1 MNTFICYEKCSTC
14 KKVQK
19 FLTDNKIDFI
29 KRDIKENNPSK
40 EELDKFIKLSGKDVK
55 AFFNTS
61 GLVYK
66 ELKLKDKLPLMS
78 YEEKLSVLSTNGM
91 LVKRPILVL
100 KDKVLVGFN
109 QKEWDDLIK

>member
-14 KKVQK
+14 KKAQK

-40 EELDKFIKLSGKDVK
+40 EELDKLIKLSGKDVK
-55 AFFNTS
+55 SFFNTS

-66 ELKLKDKLPLMS
+66 ELKLKDRLSLMS

>member
-14 KKVQK
+14 KKAQK

-40 EELDKFIKLSGKDVK
+40 EELDKLIKLSGKDVK

-66 ELKLKDKLPLMS
+66 ELKLKDKLSLMS

>member
-14 KKVQK
+14 KKAQK

-66 ELKLKDKLPLMS
+66 ALKLKDKLSLMS

>member
-1 MNTFICYEKCSTC
+1 MKTFICYEKCSTC

-66 ELKLKDKLPLMS
+66 ELKLKDKLPLMG

>member
-14 KKVQK
+14 KKAQK

-66 ELKLKDKLPLMS
+66 
-78 YEEKLSVLSTNGM
+78 
-91 LVKRPILVL
+91 
-100 KDKVLVGFN
+100 
-109 QKEWDDLIK
+109 

>member
-14 KKVQK
+14 KKAQK

-29 KRDIKENNPSK
+29 KRDIKEDNPSK
-40 EELDKFIKLSGKDVK
+40 EELDKFIKLSSKDVK

-100 KDKVLVGFN
+100 KNKVLVGFN